1 MSKCIC
7 VEMAARLAPS
17 FPTRFHLF
25 VLFFFFFFLGRDWC
39 SGYFILYTLYL
50 ILGGTTSASRSL
62 LHLLSCIIAT
72 ETDRQADRLI
82 MLDQK
87 QKLRLLD

>member
-1 MSKCIC
+1 MHLRRNGSATSS
-7 VEMAARLAPS
+7 EFSYPFSSL
-17 FPTRFHLF
+17 RFIFLF
-25 VLFFFFFFLGRDWC
+25 LFLGRDWC